1 MITFSAPIRPSSPL
15 LTRLRRGFRHGHD
28 ERALALR
35 SQDGMTLIEVLIS
48 SVIVGIVTLGT
59 FAGFDALGK
68 SDADQRHHNQATV
81 LAAQSQEALRSDPA
95 TALNELVNKGGH
107 VYTQTV
113 QGTKYTITQ
122 TAQFETGSGTAATCN
137 AAAGHSNEASNY
149 IRVSSSVRWSSLGKT
164 RPAVTA
170 TSLITP
176 PVGSALEVDVT
187 NGGKVETA
195 VPGVTVIAEGV
206 ETTTSEKGCV
216 IYNGIPS
223 TTTEVEAFKLGYVTK
238 SGAFKFFAK
247 EVSIAPNVITHESIY
262 LAQGGSITAN
272 FKYNKG
278 ATAVTGDT
286 FVAVN
291 NEIGVNPETMA
302 GATKLAF
309 NSESAYTTVPGTYA
323 SSAKTAIEPTHYPT
337 GNLFP
342 QPSAWTVYA
351 GDCASNNPEKYGVSL
366 EKGGSTVTA
375 GANTTTSV
383 PMSLVTLNVYK
394 NTKATPE
401 GLFTT
406 TSYPATVTN
415 LSCTT
420 PLAAT
425 PNDAYKANYEH
436 PNSTSTTGHLTNAY
450 QPFGKFKLCFSNGT
464 KTFTSTYT
472 NSTEAGSTV
481 NVYLKA
487 SNGTVTEGSGPS
499 LVETTVA
506 TGTTC

>member
-1 MITFSAPIRPSSPL
+1 
-15 LTRLRRGFRHGHD
+15 
-28 ERALALR
+28 
-35 SQDGMTLIEVLIS
+35 MTLIEVLIS

-113 QGTKYTITQ
+113 QGTKFTITQ
-122 TAQFETGSGTAATCN
+122 TAQFETGSGTSAACN
-137 AAAGHSNEASNY
+137 AAAGHSSEASNY
-149 IRVSSSVRWSSLGKT
+149 IRVSSAVKWSSLGKT
-164 RPAVTA
+164 RPPVTA

-187 NGGKVETA
+187 NGGKPETA
-195 VPGVTVIAEGV
+195 VSGVTVNAEGV
-206 ETTTSEKGCV
+206 ETTTGENGCV

-223 TTTEVEAFKLGYVTK
+223 TTVALEAFKFGYVTK
-238 SGAFKFFAK
+238 SGAYKYLAK
-247 EVSIAPNVITHESIY
+247 EVSIAPNVITHDSIF
-262 LAQGGSITAN
+262 LAQGGYITAN

-278 ATAVTGDT
+278 ATAVAGDT

-302 GATKLAF
+302 GGTKIVF
-309 NSESAYTTVPGTYA
+309 NAESAYTTVPGTYGTT
-323 SSAKTAIEPTHYPT
+323 AKTPIEPLHYPT

-351 GDCASNNPEKYGVSL
+351 GDCAANNPEKYGVPL
-366 EKGGSTVTA
+366 EVGGSKVTG
-375 GANTTTSV
+375 GANTITSV

-406 TSYPATVTN
+406 SYPATITN
-415 LSCTT
+415 ISCTT

-425 PNDAYKANYEH
+425 PNDAYQANYEH
-436 PNSTSTTGHLTNAY
+436 PNSTSTAGHLTNAY
-450 QPFGKFKLCFSNGT
+450 QPFGKFKLCFSNGS

-472 NSTEAGSTV
+472 NSSEAGSTI

-487 SNGTVTEGSGPS
+487 LNGTTTEGSGAT

-506 TGTTC
+506 TGSTC